1 MLNTCRM
8 ASSGTKIILQQG
20 DGSVAAQY
28 LVGEGQHVI
37 GQDATHPI
45 RVLHERVAAQHA
57 RLHIGPEGMEIED
70 LGSATGTF
78 IDGVAVRGRVPVQ
91 PHQAIQVGPMFLRVQ
106 PQVEGEL
113 SAGKMLGGGRYV
125 LLREL
130 GRGARGVVWLARD
143 NQMDEDVAIK
153 RLPPE
158 LAADSVALNDLK
170 RETQKCRR
178 LSHPH
183 IIRIHDFV
191 KMAGEQPFVAM
202 EYVDGANLT
211 DLRLAQPN
219 EVFQWEQIEPMVLQ
233 ICDALDYAHGQR
245 VVHRDLKP
253 ANLMLNHE
261 SAVRLADFGIAATM
275 TDSLNRVSQFH
286 AGSGTLF
293 YMSPEQLQGSP
304 PHVPDDIHALGATI
318 YELLTGRPPFY
329 TGDIAQQ
336 LMHQAAPPI
345 EQRLAEF
352 QRASVVP
359 GYASELI
366 MACLAKAPDQRPASA
381 AVMREWI
388 RSQGQSGPLLASQHV
403 QAVAGPP
410 EAALVP
416 LPAGTQAAPSPP
428 PASPRESILAGPWGR
443 VRKGV
448 RHALPK
454 GILRWWD
461 GLPDGARV
469 FMFTLMITG
478 GWLVVEGLLSLLSR
492 KKFFT
497 SFHHHFLWPLPF

>member
-1 MLNTCRM
+1 MLHKQPV
-8 ASSGTKIILQQG
+8 AGSGTKIILQQG
-20 DGSVAAQY
+20 DGTVAAQY

-37 GQDATHPI
+37 GQDAAHPI
-45 RVLHERVAAQHA
+45 RVPHEKVANQHA
-57 RLHIGPEGMEIED
+57 RLHIGPEGLEIED
-70 LGSATGTF
+70 LGSNTGTF
-78 IDGVAVRGRVPVQ
+78 IDGVAVRGRVPVH

-113 SAGKMLGGGRYV
+113 TTGMMIGGGRYV

-158 LAADSVALNDLK
+158 LAADPVALNDLK

-191 KMAGEQPFVAM
+191 QMAGEQPFVAM
-202 EYVDGANLT
+202 EYVDGADLT
-211 DLRLAQPN
+211 AMRLAQPQ
-219 EVFQWEQIEPMVLQ
+219 EVFQWAQVEPMVIQ
-233 ICDALDYAHGQR
+233 ICDALEYAHGQK

-253 ANLMLNHE
+253 ANLMINRE

-275 TDSLNRVSQFH
+275 SDSLNRVSQFH

-293 YMSPEQLQGSP
+293 YMSPEQLQGNP
-304 PHVPDDIHALGATI
+304 PQPADDIHALGATL

-336 LMHQAAPPI
+336 LIHQPTPAI
-345 EQRLAEF
+345 EQRLTEF
-352 QRASVVP
+352 QLASAIP
-359 GYASELI
+359 SYASQLI
-366 MACLAKAPDQRPASA
+366 MACLAKSPDQRPVNA

-388 RSQGQSGPLLASQHV
+388 RTQGQFGPLLACQNT
-403 QAVAGPP
+403 QTPTGPP

-416 LPAGTQAAPSPP
+416 LPTGAQAPP
-428 PASPRESILAGPWGR
+428 PPVPDPPQESILAGPWGR
-443 VRKGV
+443 FRKAFRRAMPG
-448 RHALPK
+448 

-461 GLPDGARV
+461 ALPDGVRV
-469 FMFTLMITG
+469 LMFTLMITG
-478 GWLVVEGLLSLLSR
+478 SWLAVEGLLSLLA
-492 KKFFT
+492 KKKLFA
-497 SFHHHFLWPLPF
+497 SYHQHFLWPLPF